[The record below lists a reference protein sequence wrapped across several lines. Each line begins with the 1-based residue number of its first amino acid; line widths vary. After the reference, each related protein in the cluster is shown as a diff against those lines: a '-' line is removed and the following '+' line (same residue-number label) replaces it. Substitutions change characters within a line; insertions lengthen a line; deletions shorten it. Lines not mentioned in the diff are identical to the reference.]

1 MELLKK
7 SSYFKKENYKFE
19 INFNIYYLLFVTNFI
34 VYSIYAILSK
44 YNILLVEIL
53 IYSNFIIFFTFYKK
67 YNYEKITYSLLLNKK
82 EIFTLFSIFFFI
94 FLLIFSKLNTPLF
107 ADEIA
112 PTLRSVRT
120 AFFASFLII
129 EILNLNILKEIPI
142 KFIIQLINL
151 SQIIFLFLIF
161 KFYKNKNSLLYL
173 ILIIAISLALRFI
186 LKDGIHHPPLNHLLS
201 STFTAFFG
209 LNHFSI
215 RLSYLLP
222 FFIFLILIFNDVRKI
237 LDLKTTAFFI
247 LSVGTFPFTL
257 IAFVTPDHSIWSS
270 LIFTYLL
277 FYIFI
282 NNEID
287 YRFCILIISL
297 GILFRITIFSAFIL
311 IAIVFIKDFIN
322 NKFELKVKLHDLI
335 IKQKLYL
342 PLLLFLPLFIIS
354 SFATTEIKLPVFEGI
369 NNINP
374 IFNLI
379 DALKS
384 KIIIYSLIKQIPIWY
399 YIFIFFIFFT
409 KNKIEIIVFFIF
421 NLMIYFSIAKGL
433 WGNAKYVLEYGVP
446 FFIFGHLVF
455 TKYFYNKKK
464 YLLINLINIL
474 IIIMN
479 IVDVYK
485 FPSNRLSLDEMLTK
499 DSKSIALT
507 MDKKT
512 KYFLNPIY
520 DYDKA
525 YEYLTQ
531 KGKRN
536 NVLFIGTTY
545 GFLPQTLVGY
555 NFKELN
561 NIALLNKN
569 FEDLNSGKELFY
581 IKNINKDNSYT
592 FMQNLKNIKN
602 KIYLLRSQKQG
613 FKIISEDK
621 VFSKLYKVKNLDYL
635 LVANYSNVKKIS
647 KILID
652 NNWILSKK
660 FINKDYGS
668 SLLLFKKVENFSDI
682 N

>member
-34 VYSIYAILSK
+34 VYSVYAILSK
-44 YNILLVEIL
+44 YNILLLEIL

-67 YNYEKITYSLLLNKK
+67 YNYEKITYSLLLSKK

-151 SQIIFLFLIF
+151 LQIIFLFLIF

-222 FFIFLILIFNDVRKI
+222 FFIFLIFIFNDVRKI

-257 IAFVTPDHSIWSS
+257 IAFVAPDHSIWSS

-297 GILFRITIFSAFIL
+297 GVLFRITIFSAFIL

-369 NNINP
+369 NNVNP

-384 KIIIYSLIKQIPIWY
+384 KIIIYSLVKQIPIWY

-421 NLMIYFSIAKGL
+421 NLIIYFSIAKDL
-433 WGNAKYVLEYGVP
+433 CGNA
-446 FFIFGHLVF
+446 
-455 TKYFYNKKK
+455 
-464 YLLINLINIL
+464 
-474 IIIMN
+474 
-479 IVDVYK
+479 
-485 FPSNRLSLDEMLTK
+485 
-499 DSKSIALT
+499 
-507 MDKKT
+507 
-512 KYFLNPIY
+512 
-520 DYDKA
+520 
-525 YEYLTQ
+525 
-531 KGKRN
+531 
-536 NVLFIGTTY
+536 
-545 GFLPQTLVGY
+545 
-555 NFKELN
+555 
-561 NIALLNKN
+561 
-569 FEDLNSGKELFY
+569 
-581 IKNINKDNSYT
+581 
-592 FMQNLKNIKN
+592 
-602 KIYLLRSQKQG
+602 
-613 FKIISEDK
+613 
-621 VFSKLYKVKNLDYL
+621 
-635 LVANYSNVKKIS
+635 
-647 KILID
+647 
-652 NNWILSKK
+652 
-660 FINKDYGS
+660 
-668 SLLLFKKVENFSDI
+668 
-682 N
+682 